1 MNGERLRQARELC
14 GLTQQELADK
24 LGIAQSA
31 VAQIEAG
38 LFIPS
43 ESLSQSIA
51 IETGFELS
59 FLTDRANPVDFPTG
73 SLLYRGRAKVSAKDK
88 AGAHRFAQT
97 LFEISIKVRKGF
109 RPIPVS
115 LPRLKVELPAAAARI
130 LRSHLGLS
138 PDTPIA
144 NITLGLER
152 AGVVII
158 HVPLE
163 IDGLDGFSAWI
174 GDIPMIALVGTGGGY
189 RNRYTL
195 SEEVGHLVM
204 HAPLIVSVEE
214 AEKEVK
220 PFVGEFIL
228 PEEAMRRE
236 MLPPIT
242 LSSLASLRHKW
253 GASIQ
258 FLAMRA
264 NALGVTTANQHR
276 YLMQQMSSWRS
287 AKKEP
292 GDGSIQQEQPQLLKK
307 LMEATYKNAPDSRRL
322 RRDFGIPMSI
332 MRPILKAQGVAIQE
346 RSPMLELVSKGPS

>member
-24 LGIAQSA
+24 LDIAQSA

-43 ESLSQSIA
+43 NSLSQSIA
-51 IETGFELS
+51 IQTGFDLS
-59 FLTDRANPVDFPTG
+59 FLRDRENPVDFPTG
-73 SLLYRGRAKVSAKDK
+73 SLLYRSKAKVSAKDK
-88 AGAHRFAQT
+88 ARAHRFAQT
-97 LFEISIKVRKGF
+97 LFEISMKMRKGF
-109 RPIPVS
+109 RPIPIS
-115 LPRLKVELPAAAARI
+115 LPRLTAEPPAEAARI

-144 NITLGLER
+144 DVTLSLER
-152 AGVVII
+152 AGVVVI
-158 HVPLE
+158 HVPLG

-174 GDIPMIALVGTGGGY
+174 GDMPMIALVGTGVGY

-236 MLPPIT
+236 MLPPVT

-264 NALGVTTANQHR
+264 NALDITTANQHR
-276 YLMQQMSSWRS
+276 YLMQQMSRWRS
-287 AKKEP
+287 ARKEP
-292 GDGSIQQEQPQLLKK
+292 GDESIQQEMPQLLKK
-307 LMEATYKNAPDSRRL
+307 LMEATYRNSPESRRL
-322 RRDFGIPMSI
+322 KIDFGIPMSI
-332 MRPILKAQGVAIQE
+332 MRPILNAQGIAIQE
-346 RSPMLELVSKGPS
+346 RSALELVSKAP